1 MKSWLLVFFYRHEVQ
16 ERKPTYLLLYHYT
29 AQATDGNF
37 LLAARNI
44 NHQYIVERSI
54 YEGKTKKLSSILLC
68 LVFCFSFST
77 AVYAASYIYYDG
89 GLKSATVDVENRLS
103 NSSVYKNSVSAWN
116 STNTP
121 VNIKTVPG
129 SGHSYVI
136 DGVYNDT
143 WYGLYTPKNRQ
154 WIISGRAGKFTIELN
169 RKELVSESDN
179 FWQSVLVHELGH
191 AFCLD
196 DNPSSGNS
204 SIMNYDRNR
213 NTLIKPTSNDIAG
226 VNSAY

>member
-1 MKSWLLVFFYRHEVQ
+1 MRE
-16 ERKPTYLLLYHYT
+16 
-29 AQATDGNF
+29 
-37 LLAARNI
+37 
-44 NHQYIVERSI
+44 
-54 YEGKTKKLSSILLC
+54 KTKKLSSILLC

-154 WIISGRAGKFTIELN
+154 WIISGRAGKFTIDLN

>member
-1 MKSWLLVFFYRHEVQ
+1 MRE
-16 ERKPTYLLLYHYT
+16 
-29 AQATDGNF
+29 
-37 LLAARNI
+37 
-44 NHQYIVERSI
+44 
-54 YEGKTKKLSSILLC
+54 KTKKLSSILLC

-136 DGVYNDT
+136 DGVYKILGMVYILPKIVN
-143 WYGLYTPKNRQ
+143 GLFQ
-154 WIISGRAGKFTIELN
+154 DV
-169 RKELVSESDN
+169 LVSLLLN
-179 FWQSVLVHELGH
+179 
-191 AFCLD
+191 
-196 DNPSSGNS
+196 
-204 SIMNYDRNR
+204 
-213 NTLIKPTSNDIAG
+213 
-226 VNSAY
+226 

>member
-1 MKSWLLVFFYRHEVQ
+1 M
-16 ERKPTYLLLYHYT
+16 
-29 AQATDGNF
+29 GIF

-54 YEGKTKKLSSILLC
+54 YEGKNKKIIKHSFMFSILLFFFYSC
-68 LVFCFSFST
+68 ICRI
-77 AVYAASYIYYDG
+77 IYYDG

-103 NSSVYKNSVSAWN
+103 NFSVYKNSVSAWN